1 MPTDWYM
8 QMMKKVTLERHKHP
22 DFQVVEGHLYK
33 LKPRQSEFDPLSEWK
48 QCVSATMKTNVL

>member
-1 MPTDWYM
+1 M

-48 QCVSATMKTNVL
+48 QCVPATMKTNVL